1 MVGFGPSGRGGWL
14 TQVGLVMMLAMIAGC
29 SGELT
34 DGLRYP
40 HTIISTPMDNVRG
53 IPSRSGGASGGQIFA
68 GEADSQ
74 PNSALYQGTDTFTS
88 AASWEPTS
96 DIDANGEVTLNLVN
110 ASIDDAAK
118 AVIGEILKSSYVL
131 DPAVQGTV
139 TIQTGRPVPISTIVA
154 IFEEALRTRGASL
167 TEAGGFY
174 KITAAGAGLS
184 SGVNISTDAATLGA
198 APGEQV
204 QVVPLTHVSAMEMA
218 EILKPIAT
226 PTAIRRVD
234 SERNLLVLSGNSTE
248 LATLLETIQ
257 IFDADWLEGKSFG
270 LFKLEHADPTEVANE
285 LEEVFST
292 GKGGAGKG
300 LVKFVPNR
308 SLSSVLVVATR
319 RQYLDKA
326 ASWIR
331 RLDAAGG
338 SVDRRLYIYHIQNR
352 PARELADILAKVYA
366 AGSSASGEPTIT
378 ASVAASPEAAAAQV
392 ASASNAGSTT
402 EPLDSGFDATVPVD
416 AASVST
422 ETPATQI
429 QSAANQPDVSVVA
442 DEANNSLLIM
452 AKPADYEKVLA
463 ILQSIDMVPN
473 QVLLEATILEV
484 SLNDQLKFGLRWFLE
499 SGKSDFRFSDLV
511 TGAVVSQF
519 PGFSYFLSA
528 ANVKVAVNALAAIT
542 DVNVISS
549 PSLMVLDNRKA
560 TLQVGDEVPVAI
572 QQAVGVV
579 SPGAP
584 VVNSIG
590 FRNTGVLLSVTPRV
604 SDTGRIVL
612 DIEQEVSIA
621 VETTS
626 SGIDSP
632 TIQKRRVRTTVSV
645 QDGESLTLGGLMQ
658 ERNTLDRS
666 QIPIAGDV
674 PVLGNLFKSKDDR
687 IARTELLIII
697 TPKVIRDAHQA
708 SAATEEFRREL
719 DLSLRP
725 AHLGPPGRRENVNR
739 LIVR

>member
-1 MVGFGPSGRGGWL
+1 MVGFCLIGWGVWMSRVVL
-14 TQVGLVMMLAMIAGC
+14 ALGLALIAGC

-40 HTIISTPMDNVRG
+40 NTIISTPMDNVRG
-53 IPSRSGGASGGQIFA
+53 IPSRSGGSSGGQIFA
-68 GEADSQ
+68 GEEDSQ
-74 PNSALYQGTDTFTS
+74 PKSALYQGTDVFTS

-96 DIDANGEVTLNLVN
+96 DIDSNGDVTLNLVN

-118 AVIGEILKSSYVL
+118 AVIGEVLKSSYVL

-139 TIQTGRPVPISTIVA
+139 TIQTGRPVPVSTVVA
-154 IFEEALRTRGASL
+154 IFEEALRTRGATL
-167 TEAGGFY
+167 IEAGGFY
-174 KITAAGAGLS
+174 KITSAGAGVS

-198 APGEQV
+198 APGEQI
-204 QVVPLTHVSAMEMA
+204 QVVPLTYVSASEMA
-218 EILKPIAT
+218 EILKPIAS

-234 SERNLLVLSGNSTE
+234 SERNLLVLSGNSAE
-248 LATLLETIQ
+248 LSTLLETIQ

-270 LFKLEHADPTEVANE
+270 LFKLEHADPTDVAKE

-308 SLSSVLVVATR
+308 SLSSVLVVASR

-352 PARELADILAKVYA
+352 PARELADILEKIYA

-378 ASVAASPEAAAAQV
+378 ASVAATPEAAAAQV
-392 ASASNAGSTT
+392 AAAEAGSTT
-402 EPLDSGFDATVPVD
+402 EPLESSFDAAVPVETATASAET
-416 AASVST
+416 AAPQAG
-422 ETPATQI
+422 PATK
-429 QSAANQPDVSVVA
+429 QPDVSVVA

-473 QVLLEATILEV
+473 QVLIEATILEV
-484 SLNDQLKFGLRWFLE
+484 SLNDQLKFGLRWFFE
-499 SGKSDFRFSDLV
+499 SGKSDFQFSDLV

-572 QQAVGVV
+572 QQAIGVV

-604 SDTGRIVL
+604 SDSGRVVL

-666 QIPIAGDV
+666 QIPIAGDI

-687 IARTELLIII
+687 IGRTELLIII
-697 TPKVIRDAHQA
+697 TPKVIRDAQQA

-725 AHLGPPGRRENVNR
+725 AHLGPPGRRENIKR

>member
-1 MVGFGPSGRGGWL
+1 M
-14 TQVGLVMMLAMIAGC
+14 LVVALALIAGC

-40 HTIISTPMDNVRG
+40 NTIVSTPMDNVRG
-53 IPSRSGGASGGQIFA
+53 IPSRSGNPSSGQIFS
-68 GEADSQ
+68 GEEDGQ
-74 PNSALYQGTDTFTS
+74 PASAIYQGTDTFTS

-96 DIDANGEVTLNLVN
+96 DIDANGGVTLNLVN

-139 TIQTGRPVPISTIVA
+139 TIQTGRPVPVSTVVA

-167 TEAGGFY
+167 IEAGGFY
-174 KITAAGAGLS
+174 KITAAGAGIS

-204 QVVPLTHVSAMEMA
+204 QVVPLTYVSAAEMA
-218 EILKPIAT
+218 EILKPIAS

-234 SERNLLVLSGNSTE
+234 SERNLLVLSGNSAE
-248 LATLLETIQ
+248 LSTLLETIQ

-270 LFKLEHADPTEVANE
+270 LFKLEHADPTDVAKE

-292 GKGGAGKG
+292 GKEGAGKG

-308 SLSSVLVVATR
+308 NLSSVLVVASR

-352 PARELADILAKVYA
+352 PARELADILEKIYA
-366 AGSSASGEPTIT
+366 AGSGASGEPTIA
-378 ASVAASPEAAAAQV
+378 ASVAATPEAAAAQV
-392 ASASNAGSTT
+392 AAASTT
-402 EPLDSGFDATVPVD
+402 EPMESSFDTAAPVETATESAE
-416 AASVST
+416 AATGQVR
-422 ETPATQI
+422 P
-429 QSAANQPDVSVVA
+429 AANRTDVSVVA

-484 SLNDQLKFGLRWFLE
+484 SLNDELKFGLRWFLE
-499 SGKSDFRFSDLV
+499 SGKSDFRFSDLL

-560 TLQVGDEVPVAI
+560 TLQVGDEVPIAT

-584 VVNSIG
+584 IVNSIG

-604 SDTGRIVL
+604 SDAGRVVL
-612 DIEQEVSIA
+612 EIEQEVSIA
-621 VETTS
+621 VATTS

-658 ERNTLDRS
+658 ERNTLDRA
-666 QIPIAGDV
+666 QIPLAGDI

-697 TPKVIRDAHQA
+697 TPKVIRDAQQA

-725 AHLGPPGRRENVNR
+725 AHLGPPGRRENINR